1 MSAEAVAPTPVVY
14 GLQKRFG
21 QLEVLKG
28 ISLTVREGEIC
39 AKRTSHMLCNCLQ
52 DSPELRVLFAQS
64 RPE

>member
-1 MSAEAVAPTPVVY
+1 MSAETIAPTPVVY

-28 ISLTVREGEIC
+28 LSLTVREGELC
-39 AKRTSHMLCNCLQ
+39 PKRTSQMLCNCLQ
-52 DSPELRVLFAQS
+52 DFPELRVLFAQS